1 MDEPRF
7 QIVGGHL
14 STQSF
19 KAIDTEGSS
28 LVEFASVPG
37 ILTRTV
43 RTTNVM
49 ETASVLGIS
58 AAVASLQA
66 ELHKTISFDSA

>member
-1 MDEPRF
+1 MNE
-7 QIVGGHL
+7 
-14 STQSF
+14 SSF
-19 KAIDTEGSS
+19 SVSNGSFLVTSRPSIDTEGSS

-37 ILTRTV
+37 ILTSTV
-43 RTTNVM
+43 RTTNVI
-49 ETASVLGIS
+49 ETCQVLGIS